1 MQLLS
6 SSRSLAHRAVNAG
19 TTPRHCLHTSTA
31 VSQPGVSRRV
41 TRVRCD
47 SRDAVEVIAF
57 TAEQLAQDVL
67 VAEQA
72 QQSNGH
78 EHSNGSG
85 SGNGHSNGN
94 GHSRQGRYQVVSS
107 SNGNG
112 SSKSHDAPSNGNGNG
127 HSSNGN
133 GHSNGSKAAAAS
145 TAPMQS
151 PAATAVDPDDLAAQA
166 ADAWAAC
173 VASHQIPGQQLSSTT
188 FDCGVSVTIS
198 RSEAAA
204 APAAADSS
212 YDQAGSSIGSMDAAQ
227 DSAPGGLYYVRVSL
241 PPEFGR
247 DCILHWGVENW
258 QMPPTACRPP
268 NSKQVRD
275 RVWVR
280 MSTTTTGVLGTA
292 CMTCRTSRAGL
303 SLCLGTAA

>member
-6 SSRSLAHRAVNAG
+6 SSRSLAQRAVYAG

-31 VSQPGVSRRV
+31 VSQPGVSRRIS
-41 TRVRCD
+41 RVRCD

-67 VAEQA
+67 IAEQA

-78 EHSNGSG
+78 EHSNGNGNS
-85 SGNGHSNGN
+85 NGHSNGN

-107 SNGNG
+107 SNSN
-112 SSKSHDAPSNGNGNG
+112 SNSPDVPTNGNGNG

-133 GHSNGSKAAAAS
+133 GHNNGSRDTAAS
-145 TAPMQS
+145 TTPMQS
-151 PAATAVDPDDLAAQA
+151 PAAAAADPDDLAAQA

-212 YDQAGSSIGSMDAAQ
+212 FDQAVSSTGSMDTAQ

-275 RVWVR
+275 RVLLE
-280 MSTTTTGVLGTA
+280 MSTTTAGVLGTV
-292 CMTCRTSRAGL
+292 
-303 SLCLGTAA
+303 